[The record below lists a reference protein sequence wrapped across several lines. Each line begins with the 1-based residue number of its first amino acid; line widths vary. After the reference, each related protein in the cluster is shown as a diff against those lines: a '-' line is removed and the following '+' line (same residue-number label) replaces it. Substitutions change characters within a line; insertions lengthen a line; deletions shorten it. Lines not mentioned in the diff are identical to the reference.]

1 MGDLQKCAFITGG
14 AQGMGKATAQRL
26 LSAGWAVTIADID
39 DEAGTEAETELS
51 VLGPIS
57 FQPTDVADEGQVARA
72 LGEGVRRFGGL
83 DLVMNNAYATYW
95 AHVTEVDLAEWNRVL
110 GVNLTSIF
118 LTTRYAEPYLRAR
131 GGCIVKIASV
141 HALTGL
147 HPNAEAYA
155 TTKGAIVAIT
165 NALAVSLAP
174 EIRVNCICPGYVDSA
189 GWAKSRTRRINDFP
203 DYRHAQHPAG
213 RIGKPED
220 IAAAVAFLASPAAGF
235 ITGENLVV
243 DGGMTKKVTAEIG
256 ESSF

>member
-1 MGDLQKCAFITGG
+1 MGDLRKCAFITGG
-14 AQGMGKATAQRL
+14 AQGMGKATAHRL

-39 DEAGTEAETELS
+39 EEAGLEAQAELGA
-51 VLGPIS
+51 LGPIA

-72 LGEGVRRFGGL
+72 LRETVMRFGGL
-83 DLVMNNAYATYW
+83 DLVMNNAYATHW
-95 AHVTEVDLAEWNRVL
+95 MHVTEVDIAEWNRVL
-110 GVNLTSIF
+110 AVNLTSIF

-131 GGCIVKIASV
+131 RGSIVNIASV

-147 HPNAEAYA
+147 HSNAEAYA
-155 TTKGAIVAIT
+155 ATKGAIVAIT

-174 EIRVNCICPGYVDSA
+174 EIRVNCISPGYVDSYP
-189 GWAKSRTRRINDFP
+189 WAKSSKRRINDYP
-203 DYRHAQHPAG
+203 AYRHTQHPGG